1 MPCPSLMSTRYRFR
15 FWNLF
20 YFNVLWYVWAW
31 ELILFVE
38 CRQGN
43 EKQHTHARASPTLPW
58 LHDHDTLTHA
68 LSAQC
73 LCSKNLDR
81 TGRVKEFRHVLA
93 QNRILVCSL
102 AAATSF
108 VGQLVSLATRLML
121 DPPEP
126 RTPRSQTLAQ
136 LFSTVHLQMNPQ
148 LSSCAYRDTVVAKVT
163 QIPTTTFGEFQF
175 TPN

>member
-1 MPCPSLMSTRYRFR
+1 MLAQRRNRLPRPALWNWQNRGANLFIWLCVQIVTIFFTEMPCPPLMSTRYRFR

-58 LHDHDTLTHA
+58 LHDHIHDTLTHA

-81 TGRVKEFRHVLA
+81 TGRVKEFRHVLVISSDHY
-93 QNRILVCSL
+93 RWK
-102 AAATSF
+102 
-108 VGQLVSLATRLML
+108 
-121 DPPEP
+121 
-126 RTPRSQTLAQ
+126 SQYVWTCWYII
-136 LFSTVHLQMNPQ
+136 SM
-148 LSSCAYRDTVVAKVT
+148 
-163 QIPTTTFGEFQF
+163 E
-175 TPN
+175 